1 MNLFN
6 QNYYMQIHTH
16 SKLQLEKKN
25 KKQKKPKKKTKQN
38 KTKKMQGARGIN
50 FMDRS
55 LVSIYNF

>member
-25 KKQKKPKKKTKQN
+25 KKQKKPKK
-38 KTKKMQGARGIN
+38 MQGARGIN

>member
-25 KKQKKPKKKTKQN
+25 KKQKKPKQNKTKQN
-38 KTKKMQGARGIN
+38 KKNVGCKR
-50 FMDRS
+50 D
-55 LVSIYNF
+55 

>member
-25 KKQKKPKKKTKQN
+25 KKQKKPKQN
-38 KTKKMQGARGIN
+38 KKNVGCKR
-50 FMDRS
+50 D
-55 LVSIYNF
+55 

>member
-25 KKQKKPKKKTKQN
+25 KKQKKPKKKQNKTKQN
-38 KTKKMQGARGIN
+38 KKDVGCKR
-50 FMDRS
+50 D
-55 LVSIYNF
+55 